1 MADGSAPTGGRVE
14 VDPEPTR
21 PHAPG
26 ARAGAVREPGA
37 GTGARRPPTIEDVA
51 RAAGVGRG
59 TASRVLNGSVQVS
72 PAARAAVRRAV
83 DELGYVPNRAARSLV
98 TRRTDTVA
106 LVVSEPGDRLFGD
119 P

>member
-1 MADGSAPTGGRVE
+1 M
-14 VDPEPTR
+14 
-21 PHAPG
+21 
-26 ARAGAVREPGA
+26 
-37 GTGARRPPTIEDVA
+37 EDVA

-72 PAARAAVRRAV
+72 NAARAAVRRAV

-106 LVVSEPGDRLFGD
+106 LVVSEPGYRLFGD
-119 P
+119 PYFAAILRGIGERLAESPYQLLLTMTATSRDRARVAAYLTDQ